1 MENLKSQKE
10 LIEELEQANKRIAEL
25 ERKILQS
32 EKTEID
38 HIKNEELY
46 HLLLKY
52 SPIHIFFKDEN
63 IKAISLSDNFEE
75 MLGKPVSEVVG
86 KGMDELFP
94 PELAKSMIED
104 DKAVL
109 KVGIPIKKYESLGE
123 RHYSTIKF
131 PVKRYDG
138 SKLIAGF
145 TIDITDQKT
154 MEIELRENEERL
166 NTLINSTPDII
177 CFKDGKGRWLKAN
190 QADLE
195 LFCLTNVD
203 YYMKT
208 DSELAD
214 YTDELYREAFLT
226 CEGTDEEAWQAG
238 QTMRKEEAIPTINGD
253 LKVFDVI
260 KVPVFQEDGSRKG
273 LVVFGRDITDRKK
286 AEEEILKSEKLYRT
300 LIESADDGIILLD
313 KDFKRLIANASY
325 YKIFGFKPED
335 ELDVTGFQ
343 FVHPDDIDI
352 VNNVKIEIIEKGS
365 SFREF
370 RIVRRSGKVVDLSVK
385 SVAILDEKGEPDRVL
400 AILRD
405 VTESKN
411 KERELLRLNATK
423 DKFFGIIAH
432 DLRSPFH
439 GYLGLTEAILSDLY
453 DLSISDLS
461 RMMSQLHESAGNLYK
476 LLNNLLDWSR
486 LQQGVLEIK
495 KVNIPFKTILDE
507 ILVLFDQNM
516 TQKNL
521 KLTTEIENK
530 LILFTDENML
540 QTILRNLVGNAI
552 KFTPKGGALK
562 ISAKEIEGELIEV
575 SIEDSGIGMSEATIN
590 KLFKIEEK
598 FQENGTEGEAGS
610 GLGLLICKEMVTH
623 LGGKIWIKSELNKGS
638 IFYFTLPAG
647 KKE

>member
-10 LIEELEQANKRIAEL
+10 LIEELEQAYKRIAEL

-75 MLGKPVSEVVG
+75 MLGRPVADAVG

-94 PELAKSMIED
+94 AELAKSMIED

-109 KVGIPIKKYESLGE
+109 KIGVPIKKYESLGE

-131 PVKRYDG
+131 PVKRHDG

-325 YKIFGFKPED
+325 YKIFGFNPEN

-365 SFREF
+365 SFSDF
-370 RIVRRSGKVVDLSVK
+370 RIVQRSGKVVDLSVK
-385 SVAILDEKGEPDRVL
+385 SVAIFDEKGEPDRVL

-507 ILVLFDQNM
+507 ILNLFDQNM

-530 LILFTDENML
+530 LVLFSDENML
-540 QTILRNLVGNAI
+540 HTILRNLVGNAI

-575 SIEDSGIGMSEATIN
+575 AIEDSGIGMSEATIN

-598 FQENGTEGEAGS
+598 FQENGTEGEVGS
-610 GLGLLICKEMVTH
+610 WLGLLICKEMVTH

-638 IFYFTLPAG
+638 VFYFTLPAG